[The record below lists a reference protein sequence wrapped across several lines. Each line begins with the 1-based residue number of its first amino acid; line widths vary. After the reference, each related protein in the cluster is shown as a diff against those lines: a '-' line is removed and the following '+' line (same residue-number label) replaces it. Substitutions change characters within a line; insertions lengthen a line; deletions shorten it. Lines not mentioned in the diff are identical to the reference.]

1 MSAVRKP
8 TVPVAHVRRARFL
21 VSPAVVLL
29 IALLA
34 PAAVDAQTVLVPTG
48 AVWRYLDNGSNQGTA
63 WRAPTFNDGAWAS
76 GPAQLGYGDG
86 GEATVV
92 RFGPSASNKYITTYF
107 RRAFTVVDRTA
118 FSALTLRLLRD
129 DGAVVYLN
137 GVEVFRSNMPAG
149 TIGYRTLASTAISG
163 AGENTFVS
171 ATLSAGTLLDGANV
185 LAVEVHQSSASSSD
199 LSFDLE
205 LIGTTSALAVTRG
218 PYLQMGSSTDVV
230 VRWRT
235 NLPSASRVRYG
246 ADPTALTGVVD
257 LAPSTSEHEVRLA
270 GLAPD
275 TRYYYAVGTPTA
287 TLAGGDPTYFF
298 VTAPVVGTPK
308 PTRVWVLGD
317 SGTADANARAVRDAY
332 FAYTAARHTDL
343 WLMLGDNAYQDGT
356 DAEHQGAVF
365 DMYPSMLQKSVLW
378 PTYGNHDGQAANSST
393 QTGPYYDIFSLPTQG
408 QAGGIAS
415 GTEAYYSFDYGNI
428 HFISLESFETD
439 RSAPGPMM
447 TWLRNDLAATTQPWI
462 IAFWHHPPY
471 SKGSHNSDADV
482 ESVQMRQN
490 ALPILEAAGVDL
502 VLTGHSHS
510 YERSFLL
517 DGHYGVS
524 STLTPAMILD
534 GGDGR
539 ESGTGAYQ
547 KPAAVKAPR
556 EGAVYAVAGS
566 SGTTSGGA
574 LNHPAMLISLN
585 TLGSMVLDVDGGR
598 LDAVFLDSTGAV
610 RDSFTIVKSTVD
622 LTPPMRSNGQPAG
635 IIPAGTT
642 DTPISLAT
650 DEAAT
655 CRYATTSGVA
665 YGAMTATFAA
675 TGGTSHS
682 VLITGL
688 VDGSS
693 YSFFVRC
700 QDLANN
706 PNTNDFPIVFSVA
719 QPVDTTPPG
728 RSAGAPSGMLAAG
741 TTQASLSLTTD
752 ENATC
757 RYATTAGIAY
767 AAMTSAFTTT
777 GGTAHATT
785 VTGLTNGGSY
795 SFFVRCQDL
804 ASNPNTNDFP
814 IAFSV
819 AQPVDTT
826 PPGRSAGAPSGTLAA
841 GTMQASLSLTTDE
854 NATCRY
860 ATTAGIAYAAMTSA
874 FTTTG
879 GTAHAT
885 TVTGLT
891 NGGSYSFFVRCQD
904 LASNPNT
911 SDFTIAF
918 SVAPA
923 PTAGLVAAYGFNE
936 ASGTTVVDATG
947 KGHTGTISGATRTTT
962 GKYGRA
968 LSFNGTNAW
977 VTVADANDLDLTTGM
992 TLEAWVNPTV
1002 LGAGTFRTVM
1012 MKEGVGDEIYDL
1024 YAHSGSNVPNAAV
1037 VRTPG
1042 GIGIVFGT
1050 QAVPLNTWTHLA
1062 ATYDGAVLRLFVNG
1076 VQVSSLALPGVIQQ
1090 SNGALRIGGNSVWGE
1105 YFSGQIDEVWVYN
1118 RPLTAAEIQADMAA
1132 PILP

>member
-149 TIGYRTLASTAISG
+149 TIGYRTLASTAIGG
-163 AGENTFVS
+163 AAENTFVS
-171 ATLSAGTLLDGANV
+171 ATLSAGGLVNGANV

-804 ASNPNTNDFP
+804 ASNPNT
-814 IAFSV
+814 
-819 AQPVDTT
+819 
-826 PPGRSAGAPSGTLAA
+826 
-841 GTMQASLSLTTDE
+841 
-854 NATCRY
+854 
-860 ATTAGIAYAAMTSA
+860 
-874 FTTTG
+874 
-879 GTAHAT
+879 
-885 TVTGLT
+885 
-891 NGGSYSFFVRCQD
+891 
-904 LASNPNT
+904 